1 MPCHEDGRSSRGVYN
16 KAETRFSAAIC
27 FRNGRT
33 SLTRGWKAA
42 SGQSPCSPRP
52 CLCLSPTLPSD
63 RPELPLGDVGV
74 FGARDW
80 PRAPAFEPR
89 LDLGKIPDDASG

>member
-1 MPCHEDGRSSRGVYN
+1 MQ
-16 KAETRFSAAIC
+16 TRVMWGTGMTGARLLLILKC
-27 FRNGRT
+27 
-33 SLTRGWKAA
+33 
-42 SGQSPCSPRP
+42 
-52 CLCLSPTLPSD
+52 PTLTLPVSFD

-89 LDLGKIPDDASG
+89 FDLGKIPDDASG